1 MSVLVVLAVCFAV
14 DRATGASRRFGDWF
28 TAERGAGE
36 GKNGW
41 V

>member
-1 MSVLVVLAVCFAV
+1 MITVAAIAAILIA
-14 DRATGASRRFGDWF
+14 DHITKASRRLGDWF
-28 TAERGAGE
+28 TAERGAGD

>member
-1 MSVLVVLAVCFAV
+1 MIIAIIAALLAI
-14 DRATGASRRFGDWF
+14 DHKTKASRRIGDWF

-41 V
+41 L

>member
-1 MSVLVVLAVCFAV
+1 MIAVAAIAAILIA
-14 DRATGASRRFGDWF
+14 DRITKASRRFGDWF

>member
-1 MSVLVVLAVCFAV
+1 MISAAILLASVAVAV
-14 DRATGASRRFGDWF
+14 KPLSALWDWF

-36 GKNGW
+36 GRNGW

>member
-1 MSVLVVLAVCFAV
+1 MIALGLIAAALVA
-14 DRATGASRRFGDWF
+14 DRLTGASRRFGDWF
-28 TAERGAGE
+28 TAERGAGD

>member
-1 MSVLVVLAVCFAV
+1 MDIAVLTISALVAI
-14 DRATGASRRFGDWF
+14 RYGGQFGDWF
-28 TAERGAGE
+28 TAERGAGD